1 MHTWHTRRPRA
12 NSGEKVTVETFAC
25 LFKVSMLAPVV
36 LQFDVVYNLTFVL
49 EWDCFDKFDL
59 WPLNRRLDKKV
70 TVDTFACLPEANM
83 LAPLILP
90 FDIV

>member
-1 MHTWHTRRPRA
+1 M
-12 NSGEKVTVETFAC
+12 G
-25 LFKVSMLAPVV
+25 L
-36 LQFDVVYNLTFVL
+36 
-49 EWDCFDKFDL
+49 FDKLDL